1 MKKKFSILW
10 IILVLM
16 FLYLPILILAVYSFT
31 KSTTIGALRGF
42 SIGNYRTLFT
52 TPELRGMILGTMG
65 LAVLVSFISTILG
78 TVGAV
83 GVFYSKKGTRSVM
96 ELVNQ
101 IPVVNADVV
110 TGFSVCVLLII
121 FLGLDKNTYIPL
133 VAGLT
138 SLCTPFVYLSVTPR
152 LKQMDPNLYEAAL
165 DLGCTP
171 VRALLRVVF
180 PELIPGILS
189 GFMTSITLTLDDY
202 FITTYTKP
210 AVFDTISTYVVNAT
224 KGAQTHIKTALW
236 ALSTV
241 IFVVV
246 IIAVILMNM
255 TPDGV
260 NGVRELVDENIV
272 KRRRKAREER
282 KLLNVSR
289 SRKGNSINTGSVK
302 KGSFDSEYSKGSSS
316 KSGSSRNSM
325 KSLALIMAIIG
336 ACLLSCTG
344 CGKTKDKTLVLRI
357 ANCEE
362 YIDEGNWDE
371 TVELDNGTVLSGET
385 SIIED
390 FEKWYEKTYGEK
402 VKVEYSTYGTNEEL
416 YNQLTLGNEFDLVCP
431 SEYMIMKFMEEKRLL
446 PYSDEFFDTA
456 LENNYYAKG
465 VSPYIQSVL
474 DELNM
479 EGEPVS
485 RYGAGYMWGNMGIVY
500 NPELTDSADFAHWD
514 GLLNSK
520 YEKRITMKDGVRDSY
535 FIALSIMNADELQKD
550 EFIAL
555 PDYKDLLAEMLN
567 DTSEKTVDKA
577 ENILSDMRRNAY
589 SLESDSGKA
598 DMITGKVV
606 ANMQW
611 SGDAV
616 YTMDQAEEDG
626 VFLEYSVPKEC
637 TNMWF
642 DAWVMLKDCISQD
655 ARKQRAAEAFVNF
668 ISRPDNVVR
677 NMYYIGYTSAIAG
690 GEDDTVFE
698 YLEYCYGAEDE
709 EEAVSYP
716 LGYFFNGLEGAED
729 EDYILMTD
737 KEQLKRQLFAQY
749 PPLDTIRRS
758 AVMKPYSKEANKR
771 IGQMWINIR
780 CFDFK

>member
-1 MKKKFSILW
+1 MKKKLAVIWTFI
-10 IILVLM
+10 VLA

-42 SIGNYRTLFT
+42 SFRNYNTLFT
-52 TPELRGMILGTMG
+52 TPELRSMIFGTIA
-65 LAVLVSFISTILG
+65 LALLVSFISTILG
-78 TVGAV
+78 TTGAI
-83 GVFYSKKGTRSVM
+83 GVFYSKKGTRNAV
-96 ELVNQ
+96 ELMNQ

-133 VAGLT
+133 VVGLT
-138 SLCTPFVYLSVTPR
+138 SLCTPFVYLSVIPR

-171 VRALLRVVF
+171 VRALVKVVL
-180 PELIPGILS
+180 PELVPGIIS
-189 GFMTSITLTLDDY
+189 GFMTSVTLTLDDY

-224 KGAQTHIKTALW
+224 KGAQMHIKTALW

-246 IIAVILMNM
+246 IIAVFLMNM

-260 NGVRELVDENIV
+260 NGVRELVDENVV
-272 KRRRKAREER
+272 KRIRKAKEES
-282 KLLNVSR
+282 KLLNDSR
-289 SRKGNSINTGSVK
+289 NKRGNIINTGSVK
-302 KGSFDSEYSKGSSS
+302 KGDSDSEKSKSSS
-316 KSGSSRNSM
+316 L
-325 KSLALIMAIIG
+325 KSLALIMVITG
-336 ACLLSCTG
+336 ACLLNCTG
-344 CGKTKDKTLVLRI
+344 CGSSKDKPLVLRI

-362 YIDEGNWDE
+362 YIDEGDWGE
-371 TVELDNGTVLSGET
+371 TVELDNGTVLTGEA

-390 FEKWYEKTYGEK
+390 FEKWYEKTCGEK

-446 PYSDEFFDTA
+446 PYSDEFFDTET
-456 LENNYYAKG
+456 ENNYYAKG

-485 RYGAGYMWGNMGIVY
+485 KYGAGYMWGNMGIVY
-500 NPELTDSADFAHWD
+500 NPELTDSADFDHWD
-514 GLLNSK
+514 GLLNPK

-535 FIALSIMNADELQKD
+535 FIALSIMNADEFQKD

-555 PDYKDLLAEMLN
+555 PDYKDRLSELLN
-567 DTSEKTVDKA
+567 DTSKKTVDSA
-577 ENILSDMRRNAY
+577 EIILSDMRKNAY

-626 VFLEYSVPKEC
+626 VLLEYSVPKEC

-642 DAWVMLKDCISQD
+642 DAWVMLKDCILQD

-709 EEAVSYP
+709 EEAVPYP
-716 LGYFFNGLEGAED
+716 VGYFFNGLKGAED
-729 EDYILMTD
+729 EKYMLMTD
-737 KEQLKRQLFAQY
+737 EEQLKRQLFAQY
-749 PPLDTIRRS
+749 PPLDAIRRS